1 MARDPV
7 SCSSR
12 PGESRACPF
21 QSEGRPCQAKLDQ
34 PPGISRGDSSQ
45 PQPEAHLQG
54 LASKA
59 LLLLELERPPPTGHT
74 ERCWPWCRA
83 QRGAWGAL
91 RVPTGQGKGG
101 QWCQYPPHAL
111 SLSLLP
117 CPPQHQAPWGVLY
130 VSFIIKLLKGSL
142 YKSRGFYLI

>member
-74 ERCWPWCRA
+74 AHGEMLAVVQGSARSMGGTESPYWT
-83 QRGAWGAL
+83 GEGGTV
-91 RVPTGQGKGG
+91 VPI
-101 QWCQYPPHAL
+101 PPSCSLPLLA
-111 SLSLLP
+111 SLSST
-117 CPPQHQAPWGVLY
+117 APSTMGCAV
-130 VSFIIKLLKGSL
+130 KLLKGSL